1 MTAMI
6 LTYSHP
12 HTTYDPTQP
21 VDGMAGIGGIEEAL
35 FPIPTY
41 DEIVVPIDTDIT
53 ISGIPE
59 GSNVGAD
66 GVFTFNS
73 STLSSLVIEHPDYDD
88 IHIAIREVY
97 E

>member
-6 LTYSHP
+6 LTYSHS
-12 HTTYDPTQP
+12 HTTYDPTQV
-21 VDGMAGIGGIEEAL
+21 VDDRPGIVLTEEPQ

-41 DEIVVPIDTDIT
+41 DEIVVPADTDIT

-59 GSNVGAD
+59 GSTVGTA
-66 GVFTFNS
+66 GVFAFNS
-73 STLSSLVIEHPDYDD
+73 STLSSLVIEHPDHDS
-88 IHIAIREVY
+88 IHIAIREAY